1 MMTSCVGVELR
12 LYSKKGIPKTQEVI
26 MTNDES
32 LGSVHT
38 AGRGQMINL
47 DEPASPAVLSGL
59 FAKNV
64 SLIYQMRQD
73 GKLPPNS
80 DATYRASIKHYT
92 EFLQNRASKKASNVA
107 EASLLQK
114 IQLDRA
120 KTESE
125 WLNLRVK
132 RGELV
137 DSSDLAIEF
146 ESYFTLMRGQLN
158 MIARKFPETVPDIDG
173 LLTHWSEL
181 GRTMIA
187 KSTQELENFVE
198 NEMNKEIDLGESDE

>member
-1 MMTSCVGVELR
+1 
-12 LYSKKGIPKTQEVI
+12 

-32 LGSVHT
+32 LGSVNT

-158 MIARKFPETVPDIDG
+158 MIARKFPETVPDIDN

-181 GRTMIA
+181 GRAIIA

>member
-1 MMTSCVGVELR
+1 
-12 LYSKKGIPKTQEVI
+12 

-32 LGSVHT
+32 LNLRLSHSS
-38 AGRGQMINL
+38 GQMINL

-59 FAKNV
+59 FSKNV

-80 DATYRASIKHYT
+80 DATYRACIKHYT
-92 EFLQNRASKKASNVA
+92 EFLQTRASKKASNVA

-120 KTESE
+120 KTEAE

-137 DSSDLAIEF
+137 DTKDLALEF
-146 ESYFTLMRGQLN
+146 ESYFTLMRSQLN
-158 MIARKFPETVPDIDG
+158 AMARRFPDTVEVVDE
-173 LLTHWSEL
+173 LLSHWHDL
-181 GRTMIA
+181 GKALMQQAGR
-187 KSTQELENFVE
+187 ELEDFVE
-198 NEMNKEIDLGESDE
+198 VEMNKEIDTGAKDD

>member
-1 MMTSCVGVELR
+1 
-12 LYSKKGIPKTQEVI
+12 
-26 MTNDES
+26 MTNDEI
-32 LGSVHT
+32 LGTLTPSST
-38 AGRGQMINL
+38 RGQMINL

-59 FAKNV
+59 FSKNV

-80 DATYRASIKHYT
+80 TATYRDCIKHYT

-120 KTESE
+120 KTETE

-137 DSSDLAIEF
+137 DTADLAMEF
-146 ESYFTLMRGQLN
+146 EPYFTLMRSQLN
-158 MIARKFPETVPDIDG
+158 TLVRRFPEIATDIDNI
-173 LLTHWSEL
+173 LSHWSEL
-181 GRTMIA
+181 GRTLITQ
-187 KSTQELENFVE
+187 STQELENFVDR
-198 NEMNKEIDLGESDE
+198 EMNKELELGADDE